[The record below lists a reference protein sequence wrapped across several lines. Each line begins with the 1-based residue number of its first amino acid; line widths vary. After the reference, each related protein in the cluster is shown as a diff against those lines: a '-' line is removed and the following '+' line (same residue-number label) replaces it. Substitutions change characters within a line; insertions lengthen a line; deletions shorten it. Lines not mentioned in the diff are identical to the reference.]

1 MEPHIFAKFKKV
13 DFDVEIGTPRYCRPC
28 FCFNDN
34 LRLLHIGGEA
44 EYVSYL
50 QKLKAM
56 ENIFNVIS
64 MAPYIDHLR
73 IRLTLFFGTALRS
86 EPRHEWPEC
95 HTIYE
100 RCNQA
105 AALRAV
111 EMVVE
116 SGVLLPLRNLFN
128 VKSLQFEFQEGERR
142 SSMDPILHTAI
153 WGGLSQVVRSNW
165 LARQIAGESTDGM

>member
-1 MEPHIFAKFKKV
+1 M
-13 DFDVEIGTPRYCRPC
+13 

-73 IRLTLFFGTALRS
+73 IRLSLFFGTALRS
-86 EPRHEWPEC
+86 ELRHEWPEC

-111 EMVVE
+111 EM
-116 SGVLLPLRNLFN
+116 
-128 VKSLQFEFQEGERR
+128 
-142 SSMDPILHTAI
+142 
-153 WGGLSQVVRSNW
+153 
-165 LARQIAGESTDGM
+165 